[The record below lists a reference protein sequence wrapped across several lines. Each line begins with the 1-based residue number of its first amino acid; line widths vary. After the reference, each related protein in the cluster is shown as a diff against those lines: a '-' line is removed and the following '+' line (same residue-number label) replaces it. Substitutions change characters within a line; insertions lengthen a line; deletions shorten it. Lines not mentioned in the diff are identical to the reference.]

1 MWVSVTGE
9 IWSIHMLE
17 YYSALKRKH
26 VRTPAAAWVELEDTA
41 QEPTQKDMS
50 WLREGSGGERV
61 CDGDGV
67 GAGRRGGPGG
77 AHGCVTCECAS
88 GRRAAPQQQLGWG
101 SLLCAFFAIK
111 KEEHVR
117 FPTPLS
123 PKNTAWGGLL
133 KTPFYR

>member
-9 IWSIHMLE
+9 IRSIHMLE

-67 GAGRRGGPGG
+67 GAGRRAGPGG
-77 AHGCVTCECAS
+77 GHADGCVTCECAS
-88 GRRAAPQQQLGWG
+88 GRRAAPPTAVRVGK
-101 SLLCAFFAIK
+101 FAMCIFHNK
-111 KEEHVR
+111 KGR
-117 FPTPLS
+117 T
-123 PKNTAWGGLL
+123 
-133 KTPFYR
+133 R